1 LFEDKAMANSSGKSE
16 EIVACSYCY
25 CSCGS
30 RKSSS
35 IPSHSSHPNTS
46 HAIQHTKH
54 NNNKRHNTIDFK
66 SLG

>member
-16 EIVACSYCY
+16 EIVACSYH
-25 CSCGS
+25 SCGS

-35 IPSHSSHPNTS
+35 IPSSHPNTS
-46 HAIQHTKH
+46 HAIQYTKH